1 MPKHFR
7 DARLQRCSMQAI
19 KMTLMPKVLSGG
31 QLDVDTLCLENHA
44 NLSSQII
51 RVTSY
56 IKTHNRSVSAYW
68 NHQRGED
75 AKQRGLTAAVGSKQS
90 EKFGVTNVE
99 GCAIESSALAITMHD
114 ILHRDDGRFGRGF
127 GIRTSDSQWS
137 FGGHRL
143 FYDEMLS
150 CGSCSDGFSSLAWK
164 PLLK

>member
-7 DARLQRCSMQAI
+7 NARLQRCSMQAI
-19 KMTLMPKVLSGG
+19 KMSLMPKVLSGG
-31 QLDVDTLCLENHA
+31 QLHVDALRLENHA

-51 RVTSY
+51 RVTSD
-56 IKTHNRSVSAYW
+56 IKTHNRSVPAYR

-99 GCAIESSALAITMHD
+99 GCAVESCAVAITMHD

-127 GIRTSDSQWS
+127 GIRSEE
-137 FGGHRL
+137 H
-143 FYDEMLS
+143 
-150 CGSCSDGFSSLAWK
+150 
-164 PLLK
+164 